1 MLLSELRRL
10 SDAPD
15 AVFSVVSSGL
25 DVGYYDREDT
35 LLNEVEAR
43 VVEGTSLRAI
53 PVTAGEATGFTA
65 FLDGIQR
72 AEVRLYHDSVPIVY
86 AYGAAVV
93 RRRIDRR
100 MGLFES
106 PLLAEREALFFPFT
120 LLEPEVLQA
129 RGVRREMLRDT
140 SDGELLPL
148 FPPVL
153 HARAAQAV
161 NAWRE
166 SIERE
171 LAEAWCRSSSSDE
184 VLLADGTLTIS
195 PEVAECPRAVGVIK
209 SHRTRFFDGNDMRTV
224 LGLRAGER
232 TSVFE
237 PLTRRFTPVHSWYL
251 RLRPTEGH
259 DVFWGLVRIETAAG
273 PDSADRA
280 DRISAWLLNEVAPP
294 ALPDSRWDRLLYP
307 IRDCEQFL
315 RARAPVLHL

>member
-1 MLLSELRRL
+1 MLLTELRRL
-10 SDAPD
+10 GRATESE
-15 AVFSVVSSGL
+15 FSAVSSGL

-35 LLNEVEAR
+35 LLAEVEAR
-43 VVEGTSLRAI
+43 VVEGSSLRAI
-53 PVTAGEATGFTA
+53 PVSPTESTGFTA

-72 AEVRLYHDSVPIVY
+72 AEVRLYYDGVPIVY
-86 AYGAAVV
+86 AYAAAVV
-93 RRRIDRR
+93 RRRVDRR
-100 MGLFES
+100 MGLFDN
-106 PLLAEREALFFPFT
+106 PLHAEREALFFPFS

-129 RGVRREMLRDT
+129 HGIARDLLRDT
-140 SDGELLPL
+140 SDGEPLPL

-153 HARAAQAV
+153 HARAAHAV

-171 LAEAWCRSSSSDE
+171 LAEAWCRNSGPDE

-195 PEVAECPRAVGVIK
+195 PEVASCTRAVGVIK
-209 SHRTRFFDGNDMRTV
+209 SHRTRFFDGDDMRTV

-251 RLRPTEGH
+251 RLRPGDGR

-273 PDSADRA
+273 ADSAERA
-280 DRISAWLLNEVAPP
+280 DRISGWLLNEVAPP
-294 ALPDSRWDRLLYP
+294 ALPDTRWDRLLYP